1 MSGKAG
7 PCFMIVFPNCKI
19 NLGLHILRKRADGYH
34 DLETIFYPVRFTDI
48 LEIIPDRTSTGG
60 SVQYTQTGLQFDGS
74 TGDNLCVKAVRLL
87 KKDFPDLPAVK
98 LHLHKVIPTGAGLGG
113 GSADAAFT
121 LRLLNDYFKLE
132 IPESRLLSYALQ
144 LGSDGP
150 FFIANHPVYATGRGE
165 ILEPLQIDLSGY
177 TLVLVNPGIHIST
190 AKAFAG
196 IRPALPE
203 KSIKEI
209 IAQPVSSWA
218 DELINDFEKPIFN
231 AYPEIAYIKDEL
243 YRAGAVYASMSGSG
257 STVYGLF
264 TDGKPLIL
272 NLSPDYF
279 IKVLPA

>member
-1 MSGKAG
+1 
-7 PCFMIVFPNCKI
+7 MIVYPNCKI

-34 DLETIFYPVRFTDI
+34 DLETVFYPVQLTDI
-48 LEIIPDRTSTGG
+48 LELIPARNSTDQPVNYSQSGR
-60 SVQYTQTGLQFDGS
+60 LIDGAPS
-74 TGDNLCVKAVRLL
+74 DNLCVKAWQLL
-87 KKDFPDLPAVK
+87 KKDFVDLPPVS

-121 LRLLNDYFKLE
+121 LRLLNDYFKLD
-132 IPESRLLSYALQ
+132 IPAPRLQEYALQ
-144 LGSDGP
+144 LGSDCP
-150 FFIANHPVYATGRGE
+150 FFLFNKPCFATGRGE
-165 ILEPLQIDLSGY
+165 ILEPIQTDLSGY
-177 TLVLVNPGIHIST
+177 TLVIINPGIHVST

-196 IRPALPE
+196 VRPSQPE

-218 DELINDFEKPIFN
+218 DELINDFEKPVFA
-231 AYPEIAYIKDEL
+231 AYPELAYIKDEL
-243 YRAGAVYASMSGSG
+243 YRSGAAFASMSGSG

-264 TDGKPLIL
+264 PDGKPLIL